1 MKFRWQRR
9 DSSHSEGCWIV
20 IVLGFD
26 FSAKSNFDNKQ
37 NPKTKWLEYL
47 RQSASVVAD
56 FITIWALGRWEFWYQ
71 STFYHIK
78 KKNLNLRPRSGEFS
92 EWAFCQRTG
101 EVLDPDDQVLLHI
114 VVFFSKVENK
124 RTSQANQN
132 NGNWLSSG
140 CRSCTPGDICMKL
153 NFSPLP
159 QVATLGAFCLVVEV
173 GGEGFVDSI
182 QNELYLRNSVF
193 VNGY

>member
-1 MKFRWQRR
+1 MIGISQTVSKCRRW
-9 DSSHSEGCWIV
+9 
-20 IVLGFD
+20 
-26 FSAKSNFDNKQ
+26 
-37 NPKTKWLEYL
+37 
-47 RQSASVVAD
+47 
-56 FITIWALGRWEFWYQ
+56 
-71 STFYHIK
+71 FYHHLGTWEVGILVPVYLLSHK